1 MVFSF
6 PLADSLR
13 AQLGAVLGALRER
26 DRALGLDA
34 LRWRL
39 HQRLL
44 LVSAGL
50 SAGFLVSGLL
60 QGRLDASG
68 VGVPVCL
75 GAWAFLRAKPQLS
88 RLVARVNILFF
99 VGLAVYSALVERHGG
114 PQRALMALSVMTVF
128 GALLDGLLSGAL
140 AALACTACA
149 AVLLRWQGSADPL
162 FLLTVFAAIAAWCLY
177 LCSLS
182 FAWIYGGLIQR
193 RQEGALALDRA
204 TAATESL
211 ARTLSEEVTQ
221 ANARLQQSLAG
232 GLDGLEQAT
241 ELRQILVQAR
251 AKLPAEVPGDGQEA
265 EQVLDALRDLVH
277 RFFLWVALGVA
288 VAAALLT
295 GLFGLQQWQLGL
307 IVAIVTAALLRLGRR
322 GPQGL
327 HLRLQ
332 VFLAACLGTFAADVW
347 LSRSQPPAASLVFLP
362 VIAFYAGMLGAPWLA
377 GVVSATAFGLLA
389 WAHEAEHALPGQDE
403 ALTVL
408 GLLTLALAG
417 VSSATLPLYS
427 GVLRELEAQE
437 ARLRQSLGA
446 YRRLV
451 STLFHD
457 LANPLAVLQGLAAL
471 PASLRGPEDLGRAQ
485 RMVLRLRSVSDE
497 ARGAA
502 NRRAGQ
508 REVSARALAD
518 ALRDLFAERM
528 AERSL
533 QWMVQVPAELK
544 LRQGGNLLET
554 VLAKLMSN
562 AVRFAPSGSVLRF
575 SAGREGGGAWLRLE
589 DGGAGFPEEALRDL
603 AVGRAPR
610 PTPGAGG
617 ELGNGFSLLLAQV
630 DAQDLGGRLT
640 VSNPAEGGAR
650 AELWLPD

>member
-1 MVFSF
+1 
-6 PLADSLR
+6 
-13 AQLGAVLGALRER
+13 
-26 DRALGLDA
+26 
-34 LRWRL
+34 
-39 HQRLL
+39 
-44 LVSAGL
+44 
-50 SAGFLVSGLL
+50 
-60 QGRLDASG
+60 
-68 VGVPVCL
+68 
-75 GAWAFLRAKPQLS
+75 
-88 RLVARVNILFF
+88 
-99 VGLAVYSALVERHGG
+99 
-114 PQRALMALSVMTVF
+114 MTVF
-128 GALLDGLLSGAL
+128 GALLDGLFSGAL
-140 AALACTACA
+140 AALACSGCA
-149 AVLLRWQGSADPL
+149 AVLVRWRGSADPL
-162 FLLTVFAAIAAWCLY
+162 FLLTVFAAISAWCLY
-177 LCSLS
+177 LSSLS
-182 FAWIYGGLIQR
+182 FTWIYGGLILR
-193 RQEGALALDRA
+193 RQQGAEELDRA
-204 TAATESL
+204 TAATVSL

-232 GLDGLEQAT
+232 GLDGLAQAT

-251 AKLPAEVPGDGQEA
+251 AQVPADAPHDGQDPA
-265 EQVLDALRDLVH
+265 QVLDALRDRVH
-277 RFFLWVALGVA
+277 RFFLWVALGVSVTA
-288 VAAALLT
+288 GLLT
-295 GLFGLQQWQLGL
+295 SAFGLPQWQLGL
-307 IVAIVTAALLRLGRR
+307 VVAIVTAALLRLGRR
-322 GPQGL
+322 GPAGW

-332 VFLAACLGTFAADVW
+332 LFLTASLSAFAADVW
-347 LSRSQPPAASLVFLP
+347 LSREQPPAASLVFLP
-362 VIAFYAGMLGAPWLA
+362 VIAFYAGMLGSPWLA
-377 GVVSATAFGLLA
+377 GSVSALAFGLLT
-389 WAHEAEHALPGQDE
+389 WAHEAERALPGQSE
-403 ALTVL
+403 ALAVL

-437 ARLRQSLGA
+437 KRLRQSLSA

-471 PASLRGPEDLGRAQ
+471 PAALRSPEDLGRAQ

-508 REVSARALAD
+508 QETSARGLAD
-518 ALRDLFAERM
+518 GLRDLFAERM

-533 QWMVQVPAELK
+533 QWMVQVPADLK

-575 SAGREGGGAWLRLE
+575 SAGREDGGRWLRFE
-589 DGGAGFPEEALRDL
+589 DSGPGFPEEALRDL